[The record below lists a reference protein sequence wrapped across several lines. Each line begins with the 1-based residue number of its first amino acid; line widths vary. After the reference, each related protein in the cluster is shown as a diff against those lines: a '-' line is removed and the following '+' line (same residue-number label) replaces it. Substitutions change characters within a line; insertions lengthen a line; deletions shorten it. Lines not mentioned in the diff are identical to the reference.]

1 MYIQTQSELEKLIPV
16 LRQFPALAFDTEFFW
31 ERTYYPVLGLIQI
44 AADEQNC
51 WLIDTISIKDLSPL
65 GEILASET
73 IVKILHDAPQDLWIL
88 RRACHCEAVN
98 LFDTRLAAGFAGLDS
113 TCSLKKLLFDLFA
126 VDLAKDQTRSDWTR
140 RPLSPEQ
147 IQYAGDDVIYLPKTR
162 EELLR
167 RCSEPLWMAEEMK
180 RLETI
185 TPEKTPEQL
194 LQRIRSLQRIPALQ
208 QAVLR
213 EFLAWR
219 EETARRLDRP
229 RAHVIQDETLFGF
242 LRGENPSHRYQEAL
256 LEIRKKTENGP
267 VAPLKKR
274 EAVSKQQVDGFLNQI
289 RAVCVRHKIDPALA
303 GSRTDVE
310 NYLSADAAEKEL
322 SIFSITW
329 RKMLLSDG
337 L

>member
-1 MYIQTQSELEKLIPV
+1 M
-16 LRQFPALAFDTEFFW
+16 LRKFPALAFDTEFFW

-65 GEILASET
+65 GEILASES

-88 RRACHCEAVN
+88 RMACHCEAVN

-126 VDLAKDQTRSDWTR
+126 IDLAKDQTRSDWTR

-167 RCSEPLWMAEEMK
+167 RCNESLWMAEEMK

-194 LQRIRSLQRIPALQ
+194 LQRVRGLQRMPALE
-208 QAVLR
+208 QAILR

-219 EETARRLDRP
+219 EETARKLDRP
-229 RAHVIQDETLFGF
+229 RSHVIQDETLFNF
-242 LRGENPSHRYQEAL
+242 LRGETPPHRHQEAL
-256 LEIRKKTENGP
+256 LEIRRKTESNP
-267 VAPLKKR
+267 VTPVKKR
-274 EAVSKQQVDGFLNQI
+274 EAVSKQQVDGFLSQI
-289 RAVCVRHKIDPALA
+289 RAACVRHKIDQALA
-303 GSRTDVE
+303 GSRNDVE
-310 NYLSADAAEKEL
+310 TFLSADAEEKEQ
-322 SIFSITW
+322 SIFSATW
-329 RKMLLSDG
+329 RKNLLVAPVN
-337 L
+337 